1 MRSVVFALLVVAAL
15 SAGCN
20 SNNSTTTPTTVI
32 TGTLTEVFVGSVDVN
47 GSAFYSFTV
56 SSSGTVSVMLASV
69 TTGTPGPAADIGMSL
84 GVGVPAGTGCPV
96 TTSVTVGPALTSQIA
111 TALTPGIYCVNIA
124 DVGNL
129 RAPVNFA
136 IRIVHP

>member
-1 MRSVVFALLVVAAL
+1 MRRVVLALLVAASL

-20 SNNSTTTPTTVI
+20 NNPTTTSPSNFVVGPT
-32 TGTLTEVFVGSVDVN
+32 TEVFTGSVDVN

-56 SSSGTVSVMLASV
+56 VTSGTTSVMLASI

-84 GVGVPAGTGCPV
+84 GIGVPAGTGCPV
-96 TTSVTVGPALTSQIA
+96 TTSVMVGPALTSQIA
-111 TALTPGIYCVNIA
+111 SALTPGIYCVNIA

-129 RAPVNFA
+129 RAQVNFA
-136 IRIVHP
+136 IRIVHS